1 MTRDLCISKGGRFFS
16 KICSKK
22 FEDRTKRQRL
32 FIDKLELLEG
42 KAPAELTPEEEKTV
56 REQVRHQPLTIVV
69 IPQIDEEVVAVAF
82 LHVDEVDDLDLIART
97 SRTFP
102 V

>member
-22 FEDRTKRQRL
+22 FDDRTNRQRL

-42 KAPAELTPEEEKTV
+42 KAPSGAHARGGENSPGTPV
-56 REQVRHQPLTIVV
+56 NDYPCCNAGR
-69 IPQIDEEVVAVAF
+69 
-82 LHVDEVDDLDLIART
+82 
-97 SRTFP
+97 
-102 V
+102 

>member
-16 KICSKK
+16 KNCAKK
-22 FEDRTKRQRL
+22 YDDRTKCQLL

-56 REQVRHQPLTIVV
+56 REHQSMTIIV
-69 IPQIDEEVVAVAF
+69 IPQIDEEVLATAF
-82 LHVDEVDDLDLIART
+82 FHADEVDDLDLIART

>member
-22 FEDRTKRQRL
+22 FEDRTNRQRV
-32 FIDKLELLEG
+32 FIDKLEFLAG
-42 KAPAELTPEEEKTV
+42 KAPAELTPEEKKTD
-56 REQVRHQPLTIVV
+56 RAQIRHQPLTIVV
-69 IPQIDEEVVAVAF
+69 IPQIDEEVVAAAF
-82 LHVDEVDDLDLIART
+82 FHADEVDVLDLIART